1 MSLVL
6 PILDIF
12 FLIIKSFYRAI
23 YFAYT
28 SATDSNLLKRM
39 NREDYAIQHWQI
51 LVILVLAFV
60 R

>member
-12 FLIIKSFYRAI
+12 LIIKSFHRAI

-28 SATDSNLLKRM
+28 SATNSNLLKRM
-39 NREDYAIQHWQI
+39 NREDYAIQH
-51 LVILVLAFV
+51 
-60 R
+60 